1 MNIQL
6 DMSQIYKYASKF
18 DAMTMRERA
27 LISVAA
33 LGVLLLLWNMVLM
46 QPLTA
51 REKALQDELDGISTD
66 MSNTAQAM
74 EEAMGPT
81 NTALAQIKAAQSE
94 LADIDNQLSTTIA
107 GMIPPQHMAQ
117 VVRDVLQQQH
127 GLILIS
133 LRNMPVMPLVDTSAQ
148 ASSADN
154 ADSKATTQKNGPFVH
169 PLEVVV
175 EGSYADIVAY
185 LKALETMKWHVYWNE
200 LELETKHYPVNR
212 VRIEMSTLSLDDT
225 WMGV

>member
-6 DMSQIYKYASKF
+6 DMSQVYKYASKF

-81 NTALAQIKAAQSE
+81 NTAMAQIKTAQSE

-127 GLILIS
+127 GLTLIS
-133 LRNMPVMPLVDTSAQ
+133 LRNLPVTPLVDTSAP
-148 ASSADN
+148 AGN
-154 ADSKATTQKNGPFVH
+154 AVSTQKSGPFVH

-175 EGSYADIVAY
+175 EGNYADIVAY